1 MGTPDTFIPGLE
13 QYCDRWCERCPLKAR
28 CATFARPLSRGGRPG
43 ASPDEAHAWQELQ
56 SALEATLE
64 LLQQATSSADA
75 RARRWAAPARDEHRG
90 APAHPV
96 IAAAYGYTR
105 LVTAWL
111 DAERGWLHDKR
122 LAIRRQ
128 LHASADPAAA
138 IAAAEALCDALDV
151 IAWDHTLIPAVLSR
165 AVGGRGAPQPYESPQ
180 GLAKLAL
187 VSIDRSVSAWLRV
200 RAARSGQPETVIP
213 VLAQLDRL
221 RRMVEGEFR
230 GARAFTRPGF
240 DACYH

>member
-13 QYCDRWCERCPLKAR
+13 QYCDRWCERCRLKAR
-28 CATFARPLSRGGRPG
+28 CAIFAQPHNQGGRPG
-43 ASPDEAHAWQELQ
+43 ASPDGTLAWQELQ
-56 SALEATLE
+56 SALEAALK
-64 LLQQATSSADA
+64 LLQQATSSSDA
-75 RARRWAAPARDEHRG
+75 RARRWAAPTRDDPHG
-90 APAHPV
+90 APTHPV
-96 IAAAYGYTR
+96 IAAAHAYTR

-111 DAERGWLHDKR
+111 DTERGWLHDKR

-128 LHASADPAAA
+128 LHASADPAAV

-151 IAWDHTLIPAVLSR
+151 IAWDCTLIPAVLSR
-165 AVGGRGAPQPYESPQ
+165 AVRGRGAPQPYESPQ

-200 RAARSGQPETVIP
+200 RAARPGQPETVIP

-221 RRMVEGEFR
+221 GRMVEGEFR
-230 GARAFTRPGF
+230 EARTFTRPGF